1 MSHVMSDIYPPHIEG
16 LAEAGRL
23 LVAAC
28 IGVLVVAVQRWTRR
42 SGPLTRSME
51 QAHVLLCLAG
61 ALMMLIVGDSVAR
74 AFGIAGAAAII
85 RFRTPVE
92 DPRDITVLFLLMAL
106 GMAAGLGLM
115 SVAALGTA
123 FVCGC
128 LLVLPH
134 GQPERPRAMKV
145 DLVADGRQFPSTHVL
160 TVFAKHQIAA
170 EAMEFSHGK
179 HASIRYRAVLDR
191 NTSIDEVSAQL
202 LSAGAGLASVSWEK
216 SKKELAS

>member
-1 MSHVMSDIYPPHIEG
+1 MSDMYLPHIQE

-28 IGVLVVAVQRWTRR
+28 IGVLVVAVQRWTRHGR
-42 SGPLTRSME
+42 PLTRSME

-85 RFRTPVE
+85 RFRTPIE

-106 GMAAGLGLM
+106 GMAAGLGLT

-123 FVCGC
+123 FVCVC

-134 GQPERPRAMKV
+134 GQPETSRAMKV
-145 DLVADGRQFPSTHVL
+145 DLVADGRQFPATHVL
-160 TVFAKHQIAA
+160 KVFANHQIAA
-170 EAMEFSHGK
+170 EPVEFSHGK
-179 HASIRYRAVLDR
+179 HASIRYRAVLAR

-202 LSAGAGLASVSWEK
+202 LAAGAGLTSVSWER
-216 SKKELAS
+216 SKKELVS